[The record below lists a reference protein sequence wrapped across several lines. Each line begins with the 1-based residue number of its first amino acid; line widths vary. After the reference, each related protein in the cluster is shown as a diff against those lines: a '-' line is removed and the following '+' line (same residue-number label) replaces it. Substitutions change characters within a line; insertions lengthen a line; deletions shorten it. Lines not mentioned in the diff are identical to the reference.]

1 MKKTVLITGASA
13 GIGKETA
20 IRFAKEKHRIIIC
33 ARRKERLEAL
43 KKEME
48 EKYSTEVLV
57 LNMDVRDKAEV
68 KAKLENLASDWNT
81 IDILVNNAGL
91 ALGLNTIDD
100 GNVEDWEI
108 MIDTNIKAL
117 LYMTKYSLP
126 LLKKSSYPHIINI
139 GSIAGKEAYP
149 MGNVYC
155 ATKYAVDAL
164 SKSMRIDL
172 LNKNIKVSQ
181 VAPGA
186 VETEFSN
193 VRFKGDNKRA
203 KEVYQHY
210 QPLKA
215 EDIADIIYYVSS
227 LPKHVNIN
235 DVLVM
240 PRAQAAAGI
249 FNKGN

>member
-20 IRFAKEKHRIIIC
+20 IRFAKENHRLILC
-33 ARRKERLEAL
+33 ARRKERLETL
-43 KKEME
+43 KNELAQ
-48 EKYSTEVLV
+48 KYNTEVLV
-57 LNMDVRDKAEV
+57 LTMDVRDKEEV
-68 KAKLENLASDWNT
+68 KRKLQSLENNWNT

-91 ALGLNTIDD
+91 ALGLSTIDNGD
-100 GNVEDWEI
+100 VEDWEV

-117 LYMTKYSLP
+117 LYMTKFSLP
-126 LLKKSSYPHIINI
+126 YLEKSTCPHIINI

-149 MGNVYC
+149 KGNVYC
-155 ATKYAVDAL
+155 ATKHAVDAL

-172 LNKNIKVSQ
+172 LEKKIKVSQ

-193 VRFKGDNKRA
+193 VRFKGDTDRA
-203 KEVYQHY
+203 KQVYQNY
-210 QPLKA
+210 EPLKA
-215 EDIADIIYYVSS
+215 EDIADVIYYVSS

-235 DVLVM
+235 DVLIM
-240 PRAQAAAGI
+240 PTAQAAAGI
-249 FNKGN
+249 FNKEN